1 MSEQDYKNVFAK
13 NLKYY
18 MGRDGATQM
27 DLAKYLQV
35 SQSTISSWCNAEKM
49 PRMDKVQALGQYF
62 HCKNSDLL
70 EDKEKAEDVDEF
82 RDRMKEEYG
91 VLFDLIDK
99 ADDTQKQQIETIIKA
114 IVPEDDWEGA

>member
-70 EDKEKAEDVDEF
+70 EDKEKAEDVDDF
-82 RDRMKEEYG
+82 RDRMQAEYG

-99 ADDTQKQQIETIIKA
+99 ASDHQRMLVETFLKE
-114 IVPEDDWEGA
+114 IVPDD

>member
-1 MSEQDYKNVFAK
+1 MSEQDYKNIFAK

-35 SQSTISSWCNAEKM
+35 SQSTVSSWCNAEKM
-49 PRMDKVQALGQYF
+49 PRMDKVQALGKYF

-70 EDKEKAEDVDEF
+70 EEKTKSEDTDDF

-91 VLFDLIDK
+91 ALFDLVEK
-99 ADDTQKQQIETIIKA
+99 ADEKQRKQIETIIKT
-114 IVPEDDWEGA
+114 IVGEDDDWGA

>member
-1 MSEQDYKNVFAK
+1 MSEQDYKNIFAK

-35 SQSTISSWCNAEKM
+35 SQSTVSSWCNAEKM
-49 PRMDKVQALGQYF
+49 PRMDKVQALGKYF

-70 EDKEKAEDVDEF
+70 EEKTKSEDTDDF

-99 ADDTQKQQIETIIKA
+99 ASDYQRELVEDLLRAFIEKD
-114 IVPEDDWEGA
+114 EE